1 MVKFKIGDF
10 NSCCRNK
17 FSEFD
22 GILFYGPDRGQVLEN
37 FNIAL
42 ESVVP
47 EVDDGFSVFEFASG
61 DIKSDPSKLI
71 DEATAISFLG
81 TRKVIKIKDAN
92 DDIVETLETLL
103 KSYEKLEAFIVV
115 SAGELSPSS
124 KLRTLF
130 EYNKRLAALP
140 NYIDD
145 GENLSM
151 LIKQSLAK
159 SGIRKIPDD
168 VLLFLCARLGENRAT
183 TRMELEKLS
192 LYLYGKNEITL
203 DDARKCIMDSSSI
216 NLQDLALVV
225 AEGNYKK
232 LSLVLPRLI
241 AEGNSPVMLLR
252 MVVNHFKNLY
262 YMASEKENGVSVDE
276 IIKNSKPKIF
286 FKLEPSY
293 KKQLDFWSSEKI
305 IKIISQINEADI
317 KCKSANAPV
326 ETIVSQ
332 LMFMI
337 CSVVNKRY

>member
-10 NSCCRNK
+10 NNSKRNK
-17 FSEFD
+17 FSDLD

-42 ESVVP
+42 ETVVP
-47 EVDDGFSVFEFASG
+47 EVDDGFSVFEFSSG

-92 DDIVETLETLL
+92 DDIVDTLENLL
-103 KSYEKLEAFIVV
+103 KSYKKLEAFIIV
-115 SAGELSPSS
+115 SAGELAPSS
-124 KLRTLF
+124 TLRTLF

-145 GENLSM
+145 GENLSS
-151 LIKQSLAK
+151 LIKQSLTK
-159 SGIRKIPDD
+159 SGIRRIPDD
-168 VLLFLCARLGENRAT
+168 VILFLSERLGENRAT

-203 DDARKCIMDSSSI
+203 EDAQKCIMDSSSI

-241 AEGNSPVMLLR
+241 NEGNAPVLLLR
-252 MVVNHFKNLY
+252 MVMNHFKNLY
-262 YMASEKENGVSVDE
+262 YMVSEKENGKSVDE
-276 IIKNSKPKIF
+276 IIKNAKPKIF

-293 KKQLDFWSSEKI
+293 KKQLDFWTSEKI
-305 IKIISQINEADI
+305 IKIISQMNDADI
-317 KCKSANAPV
+317 KCKNANAPA

-337 CSVVNKRY
+337 CSLVNKRY